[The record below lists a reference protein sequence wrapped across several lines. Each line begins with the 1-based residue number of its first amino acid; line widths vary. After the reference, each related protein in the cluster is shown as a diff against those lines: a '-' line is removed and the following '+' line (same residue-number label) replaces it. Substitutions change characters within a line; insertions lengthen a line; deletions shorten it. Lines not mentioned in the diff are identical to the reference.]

1 YFLKVGYSMGSKRKL
16 RIPKAPE
23 RVSKSVLWLYA
34 LTIFL
39 GAFLLFQIQPLI
51 SKTILPWFGGSAGVW
66 TTCMLFFQLLLFLG
80 YAYAH
85 YTTSHLSPRNQG
97 ILHAGL
103 LVLALVLLQIRPG
116 IEWQPDG
123 DADPIMGILLLLVV
137 HVGLPFF
144 LLSATSPLIQVW
156 WDSAAGTPYRLY
168 ALSNVGSLLALATY
182 PFVFER
188 LIPLSTQATAW
199 SVMFVAQAILLI
211 TTGRLY
217 WWRGRV
223 EKRREGK
230 QQSAEK
236 ITMGRRLLW
245 IGLAA
250 AGSIMLLATTSHISH
265 DVAVVPLLWIMPL
278 SLYLLTFIICFSGWR
293 VPRWTFIFL
302 MLGVTSYLAFDMA
315 GATVMFNEDSKVS
328 LVEVTGLVTNYIGAL
343 FVYLLAMFA
352 CCMVCHGELWR
363 LKPESSQLTA
373 FYLYIALGGALGGVG
388 CGILAPLFFPAY
400 WELSIGIAMV
410 WALLIASLLTTY
422 SVNDPRPLVRW
433 SLLSLLLGFGLL
445 CFTFVHGALSIPD
458 NQLDR
463 LRNFYGVLKVES
475 WKQDSPEDDF
485 IWLVNGLVAHGK
497 QYTDPARRKQ
507 PTMYYCEDSGVGMA
521 LEQTSGLKN
530 RRIGV
535 VGVGVGTVA
544 AYART
549 TDYFRFYELNPDVIY
564 LARKH
569 FYYLADLDE
578 AQIDNDQVMGDAR
591 NSLQRELNEQQ
602 KHDFDVL
609 VLDAFNSDSVPLHL
623 LTREMF
629 DIYLPHMRNESGRQG
644 IIAVHISNN
653 YLDLLPIM
661 QAITNEFGLDMVR
674 VESDKDESR
683 LADISTWVLLSRPGG
698 LNAIKKEYAGQTL
711 SNGNLKIT
719 TPDVKPL
726 TAYTDDFI
734 NLPSLLKP
742 PWKRSQAVDQ

>member
-1 YFLKVGYSMGSKRKL
+1 MGSKRK
-16 RIPKAPE
+16 RNDPQTPE
-23 RVSKSVLWLYA
+23 KVSKSVLWLYA
-34 LTIFL
+34 VTIFL

-85 YTTSHLSPRNQG
+85 YTTTHLSPRNQG

-103 LVLALVLLQIRPG
+103 LILALVLLQVRPG
-116 IEWQPDG
+116 EQWQPVG

-156 WDSAAGTPYRLY
+156 WDSAAGTPYKLY
-168 ALSNVGSLLALATY
+168 ALSNAGSLLALATY

-188 LIPLSTQATAW
+188 LIPLSTQAVVW
-199 SVMFVAQAILLI
+199 SVLFLAQVILLI
-211 TTGRLY
+211 ATGRMF
-217 WWRGRV
+217 WWSGR
-223 EKRREGK
+223 EFQQERK
-230 QQSAEK
+230 QRPADK
-236 ITMGRRLLW
+236 IPLSRRLLW

-302 MLGVTSYLAFDMA
+302 MLGVTGYLAFDMA
-315 GATVMFNEDSKVS
+315 GAIVWINEDSKVS

-343 FVYLLAMFA
+343 FIYLLAMFA

-363 LKPESSQLTA
+363 QKPESSQLTS

-400 WELSIGIAMV
+400 WELSIGIALV

-422 SVNDPRPLVRW
+422 SMSDPRPLVRY
-433 SLLSLLLGFGLL
+433 SLMALILGFGLI
-445 CFTFVHGALSIPD
+445 CFTFIHGALSVPN
-458 NQLDR
+458 NQIDR
-463 LRNFYGVLKVES
+463 LRNFYGVLNVEY
-475 WKQDSPEDDF
+475 WKQESAEDDF

-497 QYTDPARRKQ
+497 QYTDTAKRNQ

-521 LEQTSGLKN
+521 LEQTSGLDK

-544 AYART
+544 AYGKP
-549 TDYFRFYELNPDVIY
+549 TDYFRFYELNPDVIH

-569 FYYLADLDE
+569 FHYLTDLDD
-578 AQIDNDQVMGDAR
+578 AQIENELVMGDAR
-591 NSLQRELNEQQ
+591 NSLQRELNKDQPQE
-602 KHDFDVL
+602 FDVL

-623 LTREMF
+623 LTKEMF
-629 DIYLPHMRNESGRQG
+629 DIYLPHIRNEEGRQG

-661 QAITNEFGLDMVR
+661 QAIANEFKLDMIR
-674 VESDKDESR
+674 VESDRDESR
-683 LADISTWVLLSRPGG
+683 LANISTWVLLSQPGG
-698 LNAIKKEYAGQTL
+698 LEKIKKAYKDQTL

-726 TAYTDDFI
+726 DAFTDDFI

-742 PWKRSQAVDQ
+742 PWERKQAINQ